1 MHKYLS
7 VPEVEGVPTLCAPS
21 DEARD
26 LARLKAERQNKSA
39 TATPPK
45 RVGSFTCAL
54 LSILRPRR

>member
-1 MHKYLS
+1 MQKYLS

-26 LARLKAERQNKSA
+26 LERLKAEQQKLAGA
-39 TATPPK
+39 TAPSKPD
-45 RVGSFTCAL
+45 GSFTRAL